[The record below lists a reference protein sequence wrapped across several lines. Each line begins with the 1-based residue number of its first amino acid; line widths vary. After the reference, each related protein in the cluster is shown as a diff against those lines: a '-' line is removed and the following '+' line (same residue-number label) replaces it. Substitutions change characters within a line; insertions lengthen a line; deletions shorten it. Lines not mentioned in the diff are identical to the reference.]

1 MERRVGKGVIR
12 LVKGDITEMETR
24 AIVNAANENLILGAG
39 VAGAIRAKGGPSIQK
54 ECNAIGRTPVG
65 RAALTSG
72 GDLKADYVIHAVGPR
87 WGEGDEAAKLKSA
100 VNSSLELASA
110 RRLDSIALPAISTG
124 IFGFPVKEAAG
135 ISIRAAVGHL
145 GAATA
150 LREIV
155 FCLYDQGTYDLFREA
170 LERAVP
176 D

>member
-1 MERRVGKGVIR
+1 MLKNASESGLEGVEWNGGSGKGVIR

-87 WGEGDEAAKLKSA
+87 WGEG
-100 VNSSLELASA
+100 
-110 RRLDSIALPAISTG
+110 R
-124 IFGFPVKEAAG
+124 
-135 ISIRAAVGHL
+135 
-145 GAATA
+145 
-150 LREIV
+150 
-155 FCLYDQGTYDLFREA
+155 
-170 LERAVP
+170 
-176 D
+176 